1 MLTNRKSCVRQG
13 ALPRS
18 RTTLKTLGRGV
29 VDFGTADGTKTVR
42 PGQTVLLAGGY
53 AGGGTAGSVYKRVAA
68 AASIALGT
76 EDYSVTANW
85 SLEGTNAAFTALSTA
100 NRDIHDAVADPGAN
114 TTVDDKIIRTINRSE
129 GLAL

>member
-18 RTTLKTLGRGV
+18 RTNLQSLGRGV
-29 VDFGTADGTKTVR
+29 VDFGTADGTKSVR
-42 PGQTVLLAGGY
+42 PGQSVLLAGGY

-68 AASIALGT
+68 AASVNLGT

-85 SLEGTNAAFTALSTA
+85 ALQATGANFILLSTA

-114 TTVDDKIIRTINRSE
+114 TTVDDKIIRTINRAE